1 MTEWTRFP
9 RAPILEALLD
19 IRVIL
24 PPNVKLDRLATLQD
38 RCSDRYP
45 QRRERIM
52 WEAQW
57 TVKEGS
63 MESAAAKGGPDGYIF
78 TSENGKQLFQA
89 RFDGFT
95 FNRLRPYDRW
105 ESFRDE
111 AMELWKHYLAI
122 AQPESVT
129 RIALRYIN
137 ELNLPLPIRDFKDYI
152 LTTPEIAPEMPQG
165 LRTFFIRLE
174 IPDPESETVAII
186 TETMKPPQVDVLPLI
201 FDIDVFQEQTLDPH
215 EAKIWETFE
224 HLREF
229 KNRIF
234 FNSITDKA
242 KGLFT

>member
-19 IRVIL
+19 IRVTL
-24 PPNVKLDRLATLQD
+24 PPHVELDRLATVQV
-38 RCSDRYP
+38 RCGDRYP

-57 TVKEGS
+57 TVKGS
-63 MESAAAKGGPDGYIF
+63 SMDSAAAKGGPDGYLF
-78 TSENGKQLFQA
+78 TSENGQQLFQA
-89 RFDGFT
+89 RLDGFT

-111 AMELWKHYLAI
+111 AMELWKHYLEV
-122 AQPESVT
+122 AQPESVS

-137 ELNLPLPIRDFKDYI
+137 ELNLPLPIRDFKDYV
-152 LTTPEIAPEMPQG
+152 LTTPEIAPEMSQG
-165 LRTFFIRLE
+165 LRTFFMRLE
-174 IPDPESETVAII
+174 LPDPESEMVAII

-201 FDIDVFQEQTLDPH
+201 FDIDVFHEQTLDPH
-215 EAKIWETFE
+215 NAHIWETFE

-234 FNSITDKA
+234 FNSVTDKA
-242 KGLFT
+242 KELFT